1 MGKYSSRFVL
11 PLVACAAAA
20 GLQLPSPAQTTIIV
34 TTPRDAIDNK
44 DGECS
49 LREAVIAA
57 NTDSA
62 VNECLAGPGAD
73 TIVLSA
79 GRTYTLSIDDDGSG
93 HQTDSGADNDDLDI
107 TSTITIQGNGATIQR
122 DTSIACDLDGSAAKG
137 EFRIFHVSS
146 GGKLNLQGVEIKS
159 GCADGANPP
168 NPNPNPNTANT
179 AGGGVFVGVGGQLA
193 VSKVQI
199 SSNGAFSFGGG
210 IYNLGTVTI
219 DAAGISDNRAD
230 QEGGGIYNGSGGK
243 VTVTNAGI
251 VNNGAG
257 KEGGGIYNLGT
268 VTIDAA
274 GISDN
279 RAGQEG
285 GGIYNGSGG
294 KVTITNTG
302 ISNNSVGDKGG
313 GIYNLGTVTI
323 DAAGISDNGAG
334 QEGGDRKSVV

>member
-1 MGKYSSRFVL
+1 M
-11 PLVACAAAA
+11 
-20 GLQLPSPAQTTIIV
+20 
-34 TTPRDAIDNK
+34 N
-44 DGECS
+44 ECS
-49 LREAVIAA
+49 
-57 NTDSA
+57 
-62 VNECLAGPGAD
+62 AGSGAD

-79 GRTYTLSIDDDGSG
+79 GTTYTLSIDDDGSG
-93 HQTDSGADNDDLDI
+93 HQTDSGANNDDLDI

-122 DTSIACDLDGSAAKG
+122 DTSVKCDLNGSAAKG

-146 GGKLNLQGVEIKS
+146 GGKLNLQSVAIKG
-159 GCADGANPP
+159 GCADGANFPD
-168 NPNPNPNTANT
+168 T
-179 AGGGVFVGVGGQLA
+179 AGGGVFVEVGSQLA

-210 IYNLGTVTI
+210 IHNLGTVTI

-279 RAGQEG
+279 GAGQEG

-302 ISNNSVGDKGG
+302 ISNNGVG
-313 GIYNLGTVTI
+313 
-323 DAAGISDNGAG
+323 
-334 QEGGDRKSVV
+334 

>member
-1 MGKYSSRFVL
+1 MTERQGVGKYSSRFVL

-122 DTSIACDLDGSAAKG
+122 DTSIACDLDGRAAKG
-137 EFRIFHVSS
+137 EFRIFHVSR

-159 GCADGANPP
+159 GCADGDDP
-168 NPNPNPNTANT
+168 NT

-219 DAAGISDNRAD
+219 DAAGISDN
-230 QEGGGIYNGSGGK
+230 G
-243 VTVTNAGI
+243 
-251 VNNGAG
+251 
-257 KEGGGIYNLGT
+257 
-268 VTIDAA
+268 
-274 GISDN
+274 
-279 RAGQEG
+279 AGQEG
-285 GGIYNGSGG
+285 GGIYNG
-294 KVTITNTG
+294 
-302 ISNNSVGDKGG
+302 
-313 GIYNLGTVTI
+313 
-323 DAAGISDNGAG
+323 
-334 QEGGDRKSVV
+334 

>member
-1 MGKYSSRFVL
+1 M
-11 PLVACAAAA
+11 
-20 GLQLPSPAQTTIIV
+20 QLPSPAQTTIIV

-122 DTSIACDLDGSAAKG
+122 DTSIACDLDGRAAKG
-137 EFRIFHVSS
+137 EFRIFHVSR

-159 GCADGANPP
+159 GCADGDDP
-168 NPNPNPNTANT
+168 NT

-230 QEGGGIYNGSGGK
+230 QEGGGIYNG
-243 VTVTNAGI
+243 
-251 VNNGAG
+251 
-257 KEGGGIYNLGT
+257 
-268 VTIDAA
+268 
-274 GISDN
+274 
-279 RAGQEG
+279 
-285 GGIYNGSGG
+285 
-294 KVTITNTG
+294 
-302 ISNNSVGDKGG
+302 
-313 GIYNLGTVTI
+313 
-323 DAAGISDNGAG
+323 
-334 QEGGDRKSVV
+334 